1 MKSKF
6 YIVGIAGGSAS
17 GKTSFLKNLK
27 NSLPEESVSIISQ
40 DNYYLPKESQ
50 VVDEQGEIN
59 FDLPTSINRQ
69 EFFED
74 LKKLISGETI
84 ERKEYGFNIGNNES
98 TMVSIKPA
106 PIIIMEGLFVFH
118 YEEIRELLDL
128 KVYIDVRDDIKLER
142 RILRDAIERGYNE
155 HSVRYQWDNHVLPS
169 YKKFLRPYR
178 DSSDIIITN
187 NISFNKG
194 CEVLV
199 NHLKAKLVEIE
210 SGNVLK
216 AY

>member
-27 NSLPEESVSIISQ
+27 NSLPEGSVSIISQ

-50 VVDEQGEIN
+50 LVDEQGEIN

-84 ERKEYGFNIGNNES
+84 ERKEYGFNVGNIES

-199 NHLKAKLVEIE
+199 NHLKVKLVEIE
-210 SGNVLK
+210 SSSAVK
-216 AY
+216 SY